1 MSEAAPFAKTGGLAD
16 VGGALPQ
23 AQAGLGAR
31 VRVFLPFYP
40 RVREGDHSLEP
51 TGVEVPVEI
60 DGRILGARLWR
71 CMKGGVEYLFVDQPE
86 FFDRPGLYGEGG
98 KDYPDNILRFGFFC
112 KAAAEAVLSQ
122 GWEVDVLHC
131 HDWQTG
137 LMPVYL
143 ATVYRERE
151 ILRRAAVIYTIH
163 NLAYQG
169 LADFSFLPRLH
180 LPPELDDPGMLE
192 FYGRLSP
199 MKGGIRFSDY
209 VTTVSRTYAREILT
223 ARYGC
228 GLEGFLRLKANRIRG
243 IRNGIDVDEW
253 NPGTDPYIE
262 KNYSKEDL
270 SGKAECVRALR
281 REMGLKD
288 RPSRPLVG
296 FIGRLVSQ
304 KGVDL
309 ILNSLEALVARN
321 LQFVFL
327 GEGEREFAKGLRETA
342 RRYPGEVGGVIGYG
356 EPIAHRVTAGADIF
370 LMPSRFEPC
379 GLNQQYALRYGA
391 VPVVHKTGGLAD
403 TVIHATERTLSNGRA
418 TGFVFRSYSSKDLL
432 WALDRALDLWRDQDT
447 WRRLARNGMSLD
459 LSWSRAAR
467 KYLGLYRAARR
478 EARGGKRPDLAFA
491 AESPHRGRWGTRLWM
506 GWGPPLPSRYGVK
519 VLDLMV
525 AGPLLLYAWW
535 EIPVQDRVRA
545 GGIQEGRYQDLLLVL
560 EDLDAG
566 ERKTRPAG
574 SDLGDSWILVEPGRR
589 YQVHLAF
596 RDGRGELQ
604 LLCSSPVV
612 RTPRT
617 LEAGRG
623 AGRGEGAQGG
633 PGREVLPAAPG
644 GGGGFRPERGGEG
657 SSLGRSGGEGDSP
670 PGAEAFSPAGGP
682 GKETPSPRPGGEE
695 PPSPAEAGPP
705 PASLPTSGEW
715 PAEEEEGD
723 LPPSYGMPREPWDVG
738 GWEEVGGDG

>member
-31 VRVFLPFYP
+31 VKVFLPFYP
-40 RVREGDHSLEP
+40 RVREGDHDLEP

-71 CMKGGVEYLFVDQPE
+71 CFKGGVEYLFVDQPE
-86 FFDRPGLYGEGG
+86 FFGRPGLYGENG

-112 KAAAEAVLSQ
+112 RAAAEAVLAQ

-151 ILRRAAVIYTIH
+151 VLRRAAVIYTIH

-192 FYGRLSP
+192 FFGRLSP

-243 IRNGIDVDEW
+243 IRNGIDVEEW
-253 NPGTDPYIE
+253 NPGKDPYIA
-262 KNYSKEDL
+262 KNYTVEDI
-270 SGKAECVRALR
+270 SGKAECTRALR
-281 REMGLKD
+281 REMGLD
-288 RPSRPLVG
+288 DEPGRPLVG

-309 ILNSLEALVARN
+309 ILHSLEALVARN

-327 GEGEREFAKGLRETA
+327 GEGEEDYARGLKEMA
-342 RRYPGEVGGVIGYG
+342 RRYPGKVGGFIGYG
-356 EPIAHRVTAGADIF
+356 EPIAHRVTAGVDIF

-379 GLNQQYALRYGA
+379 GLNQQYALRYGS
-391 VPVVHKTGGLAD
+391 VPVAHKTGGLAD
-403 TVIHATERTLSNGRA
+403 TVIHATERTLANGRA

-432 WALDRALDLWRDQDT
+432 WAMDRALDLWRDRDA
-447 WRRLARNGMSLD
+447 WRVLMRNGMSLD
-459 LSWSRAAR
+459 LSWTRAAR

-478 EARGGKRPDLAFA
+478 EALEGKRPDLDFA
-491 AESPHRGRWGTRLWM
+491 AQSPHRGRWGPRLWM
-506 GWGPPLPSRYGVK
+506 DWGPPLPSRYGVK
-519 VLDLMV
+519 VVDLMA
-525 AGPLLLYAWW
+525 AGPFLLYAWW
-535 EIPVQDRVRA
+535 EIPVQDRVQV
-545 GGIQEGRYQDLLLVL
+545 GGIRDGKYQDLLLVL
-560 EDLDAG
+560 EDVDAG
-566 ERKTRPAG
+566 DKKIRPAG
-574 SDLGDSWILVEPGRR
+574 SDLGDSWILVDPGRR
-589 YQVHLAF
+589 YRVHLAI
-596 RDGRGELQ
+596 RDGEGNTHT
-604 LLCSSPVV
+604 LCSSQVV
-612 RTPRT
+612 RTPLT
-617 LEAGRG
+617 LEGPARAGLPAGMEEGVAEAPAQESSSPG
-623 AGRGEGAQGG
+623 AGRGE
-633 PGREVLPAAPG
+633 RVLPPEASPAADLPPSEAPAAP
-644 GGGGFRPERGGEG
+644 
-657 SSLGRSGGEGDSP
+657 
-670 PGAEAFSPAGGP
+670 PAG
-682 GKETPSPRPGGEE
+682 EAEE
-695 PPSPAEAGPP
+695 APD
-705 PASLPTSGEW
+705 PASEPLQGSPWKREDGPS
-715 PAEEEEGD
+715 D
-723 LPPSYGMPREPWDVG
+723 LPPSYGSPRLPWDVG
-738 GWEEVGGDG
+738 GWKEVDRG

>member
-1 MSEAAPFAKTGGLAD
+1 MKSTFSLSVIHLMSEAAPFAKTGGLAD

-23 AQAGLGAR
+23 AQAGLGAK
-31 VRVFLPFYP
+31 VKVLLPFYR
-40 RVREGDHSLEP
+40 RVREGDHALEP
-51 TGVEVPVEI
+51 TGVDVPVEI
-60 DGRILGARLWR
+60 DGKVLGARLWR
-71 CMKGGVEYLFVDQPE
+71 CLKGGVEYLFVDQPD
-86 FFDRPGLYGEGG
+86 FFDREGLYGEGG

-112 KAAAEAVLSQ
+112 RAAAEAILSQ

-137 LMPVYL
+137 LLPVYL
-143 ATVYRERE
+143 STVYRDRE
-151 ILRRAAVIYTIH
+151 VLRRAAVIYTIH

-192 FYGRLSP
+192 FFGRLSP

-253 NPGTDPYIE
+253 DPSKDPHIE
-262 KNYSKEDL
+262 KNYSKDDF
-270 SGKAECVRALR
+270 SGKAECTRALR
-281 REMGLKD
+281 REMGLD
-288 RPSRPLVG
+288 DAPGRPLVG

-327 GEGEREFAKGLRETA
+327 GEGEKGYAAGLEEMA
-342 RRYPGEVGGVIGYG
+342 RRFPGKVGGVIGYG

-379 GLNQQYALRYGA
+379 GLNQQYALRYGS

-403 TVIHATERTLSNGRA
+403 TVIHATEKTLANGRA

-432 WALDRALDLWRDQDT
+432 WAVDRALDLWRVPDAWHT
-447 WRRLARNGMSLD
+447 LMKNGMSLD
-459 LSWSRAAR
+459 LSWERAAR

-478 EARGGKRPDLAFA
+478 EAREGKRPDLAFA
-491 AESPHRGRWGTRLWM
+491 AQSPHRGRWGTRLWM
-506 GWGPPLPSRYGVK
+506 DWGPPLPSRYGVMA
-519 VLDLMV
+519 LDLMT
-525 AGPLLLYAWW
+525 AGPFLLYAWW
-535 EIPVQDRVRA
+535 EVPVQDRVDA
-545 GGIQEGRYQDLLLVL
+545 GGIREGKYSDLLLVL
-560 EDLDAG
+560 EDIGAR
-566 ERKTRPAG
+566 ERKIRPAG

-589 YQVHLAF
+589 YRVHLAL
-596 RDGRGELQ
+596 REGEGGMRI
-604 LLCSSPVV
+604 LCSSPVV
-612 RTPRT
+612 RTPLS
-617 LEAGRG
+617 LEGERKAAAAVAPAGGVEAEGGKPAEESPLREEPEK
-623 AGRGEGAQGG
+623 AGDLPG
-633 PGREVLPAAPG
+633 PGRPG
-644 GGGGFRPERGGEG
+644 GAGKAA
-657 SSLGRSGGEGDSP
+657 SP
-670 PGAEAFSPAGGP
+670 
-682 GKETPSPRPGGEE
+682 GEE
-695 PPSPAEAGPP
+695 EGPPP
-705 PASLPTSGEW
+705 PASLPSSGEGW
-715 PAEEEEGD
+715 TGGGEDPD
-723 LPPSYGMPREPWDVG
+723 LPPSYGKPREPWDVG
-738 GWEEVGGDG
+738 GWKEVGDDG